1 MGYDTDPALPASPVS
16 RKSRS
21 TVDDIHV
28 LATHRRPPPWT
39 EENRRSGSLLASS
52 GHSSRTN
59 RRNGTARTVCT
70 PLEGPSAGMVAV
82 VESGR
87 TLRILH
93 NSAKPNREAS
103 EQGL

>member
-1 MGYDTDPALPASPVS
+1 MTL
-16 RKSRS
+16 R
-21 TVDDIHV
+21 V

-59 RRNGTARTVCT
+59 GKNGTARTVYT
-70 PLEGPSAGMVAV
+70 PLEGPLAGMVAV

-87 TLRILH
+87 TLCILR
-93 NSAKPNREAS
+93 NSAKLNREAS